1 MLNRALSIS
10 IIAILFLLSL
20 QAAWLVRIIENEKTK
35 FKNEVELILKDATNK
50 ELNSRLKS
58 LSQNNFRV
66 VLSNNFSPDIVSS
79 NTKVEKINV
88 SKVTQTFTKVTVEE
102 ALQEAYK
109 NDFPL
114 NLDTLSAIF
123 SRALDKEQKSTNY
136 KLAYISSDATKII
149 ESKNTNT
156 TIFFLNSSFET
167 IIPLTVSKDLLINAT
182 IFYPRSVFK
191 GDLLSILILSLVLTI
206 FILVSIIMQTRML
219 YKQVSLAKLK
229 ENITHF
235 LTHELRSPLQSS
247 ITNLEVGQMADSKTA
262 PYFLEKTKEQ
272 LYFLNGLIENILDI
286 NKFEKRQSS
295 LNKELFDINV
305 AIEPHIARH
314 NIDAKKTVTIST
326 DITPGSEMFYGDKLH
341 ISNAIGNLI
350 DNAIKYSNDPVNI
363 IVSAKEDKRFYN
375 ISVEDNGIGI
385 PKDEQSKVFEKFY
398 RVNKREHSQKGK
410 GFGLGLTYVMW
421 VVKAHKG
428 KISLTSEVGTGSK
441 FTLSLII
448 NEHGKENTARG

>member
-20 QAAWLVRIIENEKTK
+20 QGAWLVRIIENEKTK
-35 FKNEVELILKDATNK
+35 FKTEAEKILKDATNK

-58 LSQNNFRV
+58 LNQNNFSV
-66 VLSNNFSPDIVSS
+66 VLSNNFSPDKVSS
-79 NTKVEKINV
+79 NTKVQTLDI
-88 SKVTQTFTKVTVEE
+88 SKSRPYTKVTLEE

-109 NDFPL
+109 DDFPL

-123 SRALDKEQKSTNY
+123 SKLMAKEQKATNY
-136 KLAYISSDATKII
+136 KLTYISPDTTKSI
-149 ESKNTNT
+149 ESLALKTSI
-156 TIFFLNSSFET
+156 IFFNSSYET
-167 IIPLTVSKDLLINAT
+167 VVPLTVSKDLSIKAE
-182 IFYPRSVFK
+182 IFYPRTVFK
-191 GDLLSILILSLVLTI
+191 GDLLSILLLSLILTV
-206 FILVSIIMQTRML
+206 FILFSIIMQTRML

-295 LNKELFDINV
+295 LKRESFNINE

-314 NIDAKKTVTIST
+314 NVDARKTVNIST

-363 IVSAKEDKRFYN
+363 IVSAKADKRFYN

-385 PKDEQSKVFEKFY
+385 PKEEQSKVFEKFY

-428 KISLTSEVGTGSK
+428 KISLTSEVGIGSK
-441 FTLSLII
+441 FTLSLI
-448 NEHGKENTARG
+448 NNDHGKENTARG